1 MNAIRSIAR
10 HVLMV
15 LPLLGIGGSAAHAE
29 TYPSNVIRIVVPTG
43 PGTPPDVISRV
54 IAAELSEGE
63 GWRMVVENKPG
74 ALQTIGMAEVLKQPA
89 DGYTIYSMSVP
100 TAAVPALMPN
110 LGMRPDVDFI
120 PIIKV
125 SKSYNAL
132 VVPPSFPA
140 KSISELVAVL
150 KQEPGKYNF
159 SSAGFGTP
167 AHLIGEMFKLQT
179 GIQAI
184 HVPYQQS
191 QQRVGD
197 LLNGTNHFD
206 FLATVTVGDF
216 VETGR
221 LRALGVTA
229 PDRVAGLKDVPTVV
243 EQGFPELV
251 VEDYVGLR
259 RQERHPRR
267 HRGDPQ
273 QGSEQGASEAQGHR
287 DLCQAWRNAG
297 GRNGRRVRDSHQGA
311 GCLLGE
317 GHPRVRDQDAA
328 IGDPYILDLIPKGSI
343 SLRC

>member
-1 MNAIRSIAR
+1 MNAVRYIAR
-10 HVLMV
+10 HILMT
-15 LPLLGIGGSAAHAE
+15 LPLLGSGVLAAHAE
-29 TYPSNVIRIVVPTG
+29 TYPSNVIRFVVPTG
-43 PGTPPDVISRV
+43 PGTPPDVIGRV
-54 IAAELSEGE
+54 IASELAEAE
-63 GWRMVVENKPG
+63 GWRTVVENKPG

-89 DGYTIYSMSVP
+89 DGYTIYAMSVP

-110 LGMRPDVDFI
+110 LGMRPDTDFI
-120 PIIKV
+120 PVIKL

-132 VVPPSFPA
+132 VVTPSFPA

-150 KQEPGKYNF
+150 KKDPGKYNF

-179 GIQAI
+179 GVQAI

-206 FLATVTVGDF
+206 FLATVTVADF

-229 PDRVAGLKDVPTVV
+229 PGRVAGLKDVPSVV

-251 VEDYVGLR
+251 VEDYVGFAVKSGTPHDVVAMLNKAMNKAL
-259 RQERHPRR
+259 QKPKVVEIFAKL
-267 HRGDPQ
+267 
-273 QGSEQGASEAQGHR
+273 GATP
-287 DLCQAWRNAG
+287 AG
-297 GRNGRRVRDSHQGA
+297 GTADAFGTFIKEQVRYWGKVI
-311 GCLLGE
+311 GE
-317 GHPRVRDQDAA
+317 SGIKMPQ
-328 IGDPYILDLIPKGSI
+328 
-343 SLRC
+343 